1 MPLTKEQQA
10 EIKVNLEK
18 AASSLKE
25 AKADLQ
31 TAKKAGIDVA
41 DQETQLKEL
50 ELKLRKLKA
59 VYG

>member
-10 EIKVNLEK
+10 EIKAGIE
-18 AASSLKE
+18 AATKSLKDG
-25 AKADLQ
+25 KADIQ